1 MKYVLE
7 KGRYFI
13 IRQTLATPDEGQS
26 REFGVIIRHASR

>member
-13 IRQTLATPDEGQS
+13 IRQTLATSDESQS
-26 REFGVIIRHASR
+26 RAFDVMIRHKVR